1 MDDSPHLAVH
11 LPTMMLRF
19 AGLLGFIAL
28 AASTV
33 ACAGSTQTPIRQ
45 AQNIEDSDYANYDR
59 PFGVSPGYA
68 GTDGQAVQHATSADD
83 SLRAAPEG
91 ATSSS
96 DLGNAALGFSAGGQH
111 VRQDVKE
118 TEYVKVEATPGTAC
132 YDAAVKAGIL
142 TGTCTLISE
151 RKYVL
156 VGEKAR

>member
-1 MDDSPHLAVH
+1 
-11 LPTMMLRF
+11 MMLRF

-33 ACAGSTQTPIRQ
+33 ACAGSTQTQVRQ
-45 AQNIEDSDYANYDR
+45 AQNVDDSDYASYDR
-59 PFGVSPGYA
+59 PFGASPGFTGA
-68 GTDGQAVQHATSADD
+68 DGQAVQHVASADE
-83 SLRAAPEG
+83 SLRAAQEG
-91 ATSSS
+91 AAPVRDANS
-96 DLGNAALGFSAGGQH
+96 AALGFSAGGQH
-111 VRQDVKE
+111 VRQDVTE
-118 TEYVKVEATPGTAC
+118 TEYQQVEATPGTAC